1 MQAVQSS
8 VVSFPPHAMLEGSF
22 FIIAR
27 QSTSWFFNYTLQVQE
42 KAELSGSM
50 GKDGLEHE

>member
-8 VVSFPPHAMLEGSF
+8 VVSFSPHAMLEGSF

-27 QSTSWFFNYTLQVQE
+27 QSISWFFNYTLQGQE

-50 GKDGLEHE
+50 GKNGLEHE